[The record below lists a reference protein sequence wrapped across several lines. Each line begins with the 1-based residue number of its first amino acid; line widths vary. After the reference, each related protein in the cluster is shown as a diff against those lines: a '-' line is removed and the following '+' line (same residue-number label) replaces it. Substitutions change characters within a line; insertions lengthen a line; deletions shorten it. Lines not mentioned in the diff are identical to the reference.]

1 MKKITLL
8 LFALLAFASIVMSTN
23 KKDDMTTA
31 IKIDTSRPLPDQIP
45 CNDIDS
51 IAYSAILD
59 STGRTVGYNQN
70 VFTPDTILAYPV
82 DSIRQTEFM
91 DITDDEVVRKNFSN
105 LSDYM
110 ESQGFTGKDASTVRD
125 NIKSWLTSQ
134 PEVEGV
140 TLINDDTD
148 IKITYR
154 NGKEAYVSFISLD
167 EYDMPENETQATTPA
182 LKFFDSDEDYINIE
196 AQPDEEILPNAN
208 ILYFKALREFDSS
221 WLSSWLAEKESDI
234 QDIIDRAPVNAI
246 LKSNKIVG
254 DINFL
259 LEGLANAGIAIVS
272 HTHGVDASFGSF
284 QIDNNHSALEERFY
298 KLYFVDKSLKYWGK
312 KNTFVVSPKVIQST
326 DAGKGVA
333 LMNYCWSSGF
343 GGFIEHNYPEKA
355 MRDFAGYRGKSEIA
369 GNNLRVLGYLEQM
382 LNGSVHSKALEEV
395 NSQYYQDGQTFVSHN
410 QGNDYRLFSIESRPP
425 KAHTDKG
432 VAEVEFMVKG
442 WNNLKKDINSVKIW
456 YSPAPFETPT
466 DDLQFITM
474 DFKTT
479 SVYDYWHYNLWSRGS
494 FPDGNNFYFRL
505 LLEGL
510 DSDMLYYCLGFEY
523 NGKTY
528 FGKIQSVAN
537 IRNGITPGQ
546 CIDLGLPSGTKW
558 AAWNIGASDPSQ
570 KGIKAGWGDPTG
582 TCTES
587 DWSFDWEEYYGG
599 KHPAEDISGSSYD
612 ICKKKW
618 GNGWRLPTNK
628 QWEELMNESYT
639 FWSPYR
645 YNDVLGVKIRSKING
660 NCIFIPY
667 ANSGEFNSVS
677 VGFQYATLFWTA
689 NCNKYISENDD
700 GTTDSY
706 YYGCMLV
713 INDAWKL
720 EDLWKNFNECTRWKK
735 LYIRAVKK

>member
-1 MKKITLL
+1 
-8 LFALLAFASIVMSTN
+8 
-23 KKDDMTTA
+23 MTTA

-70 VFTPDTILAYPV
+70 VFTPDTILTYPV

-105 LSDYM
+105 LSDHV
-110 ESQGFTGKDASTVRD
+110 ESQGLTGKDASTVRD

-167 EYDMPENETQATTPA
+167 EYDMPENEPQTITSA
-182 LKFFDSDEDYINIE
+182 LKTADSDNIYVNIE
-196 AQPDEEILPNAN
+196 AQPGEEILPNAE
-208 ILYFKALREFDSS
+208 ILHFKVMKNVLF
-221 WLSSWLAEKESDI
+221 WLLCESESEI
-234 QDIIDRAPVNAI
+234 QEVIDQSPVNAT
-246 LKSNKIVG
+246 LRSNKNPG
-254 DINFL
+254 DLNFL
-259 LEGLANAGIAIVS
+259 IENLANAGIAIVS
-272 HTHGVDASFGSF
+272 HTHGTYIDGGF
-284 QIDNNHSALEERFY
+284 QVDNNYSQVGGVRVFIIYRKNKIYEFWKKTKIYAIRTDNII
-298 KLYFVDKSLKYWGK
+298 KL
-312 KNTFVVSPKVIQST
+312 I

-333 LMNYCWSSGF
+333 LMNYCGSSGF
-343 GGFIEHNYPEKA
+343 GEFVKKYYPEKA
-355 MRDFAGYRGKSEIA
+355 KRDFVGYIDTANAIMNTS
-369 GNNLRVLGYLEQM
+369 RVLNYLRLM
-382 LNGSVHSKALEEV
+382 LNGYVHSKALEKV
-395 NSQYYQDGQTFVSHN
+395 NSQYYTDGQTFVSHN
-410 QGNDYRLFSIESRPP
+410 CGNDYRLFSIESRPP

-432 VAEVEFMVKG
+432 VAEVDFKVKG

-456 YSPAPFETPT
+456 YSPEPFETPT

-494 FPDGNNFYFRL
+494 FPDGNDFYFRL

-537 IRNGITPGQ
+537 IRNGITQGQ

-639 FWSPYR
+639 FWSPYT
-645 YNDVLGVKIRSKING
+645 YNNVNGVKIRSKING

-667 ANSGEFNSVS
+667 ADYSEF
-677 VGFQYATLFWTA
+677 QHIARPDLTLFWTA
-689 NCNKYISENDD
+689 NCTKHITEYDD

-706 YYGCMLV
+706 YNGCIMF
-713 INDAWKL
+713 INNSWKL
-720 EDLWKNFNECTRWKK
+720 DGLSKYLNEITRWYK

>member
-1 MKKITLL
+1 MKKISLL

-23 KKDDMTTA
+23 KDDMTTA

-70 VFTPDTILAYPV
+70 VFTPDTILTYPV

-140 TLINDDTD
+140 SLINDDTD

-154 NGKEAYVSFISLD
+154 NGKEAYVTFISLD
-167 EYDMPENETQATTPA
+167 EYETPENEPQATTSA
-182 LKFFDSDEDYINIE
+182 IKSADSDKIYVNIE

-208 ILYFKALREFDSS
+208 ILYFKAMKEFEST
-221 WLSSWLAEKESDI
+221 LASDEFSRI
-234 QDIIDRAPVNAI
+234 PVIIDYSAVNAT
-246 LKSNKIVG
+246 LKSNKNVG

-259 LEGLANAGIAIVS
+259 LEGLTNAGIAIVS
-272 HTHGVDASFGSF
+272 HSHGVDGSRGSF
-284 QIDNNHSALEERFY
+284 QIDNNYSKKDGERVFS
-298 KLYFVDKSLKYWGK
+298 LYLKNKKIEYWK
-312 KNTFVVSPKVIQST
+312 EKNTYVVKPEIIQSI

-343 GGFIEHNYPEKA
+343 GGSIEHSYPEKA
-355 MRDFAGYRGKSEIA
+355 TRDFAGYKNKSEPA
-369 GNNLRVLGYLEQM
+369 GNNLRVLRYLALM
-382 LNGSVHSKALEEV
+382 LNGYVHSKALEEV
-395 NSQYYQDGQTFVSHN
+395 NSQYYQDGQTFISHN
-410 QGNDYRLFSIESRPP
+410 RGNDYRLFSIESRPP

-432 VAEVEFMVKG
+432 VAEVDFMVKG
-442 WNNLKKDINSVKIW
+442 WNNLKKDIKSVKIW
-456 YSPAPFETPT
+456 YSPEPFETPT

-639 FWSPYR
+639 FWSPYT
-645 YNDVLGVKIRSKING
+645 YNNVSGVKIRSKING

-667 ANSGEFNSVS
+667 ADYSEF
-677 VGFQYATLFWTA
+677 QHIARPDLTLFWTA
-689 NCNKYISENDD
+689 NCTKHITEYDD

-706 YYGCMLV
+706 YNGCIMF
-713 INDAWKL
+713 INNSRKL
-720 EDLWKNFNECTRWKK
+720 DGLSAYLNEMTRWYK

>member
-8 LFALLAFASIVMSTN
+8 LFVLLAFASIVMSTN
-23 KKDDMTTA
+23 KDDMTTA

-59 STGRTVGYNQN
+59 STGRTIGYNQN
-70 VFTPDTILAYPV
+70 VFTPDTILTYSV
-82 DSIRQTEFM
+82 DSIRHTEFM

-110 ESQGFTGKDASTVRD
+110 ESQGFTGKDASFVRD
-125 NIKSWLTSQ
+125 NIKSWLISQ
-134 PEVEGV
+134 SEVEEV

-167 EYDMPENETQATTPA
+167 EYDMPENEPRATTPA
-182 LKFFDSDEDYINIE
+182 LKSADSDNIYFNIE
-196 AQPDEEILPNAN
+196 AQPGEEILPNAN
-208 ILYFKALREFDSS
+208 VLYFTGMEIFSYSFRP
-221 WLSSWLAEKESDI
+221 EKKDQI
-234 QDIIDRAPVNAI
+234 QNIIDRSPVNAT
-246 LKSNKIVG
+246 LMSNKTEG
-254 DINFL
+254 NINYL
-259 LEGLANAGIAIVS
+259 LGGLANAGIAIVS
-272 HTHGVDASFGSF
+272 HTHGAYTNGGF
-284 QIDNNHSALEERFY
+284 QIDNNYSLVDGVRGFRCYIKSNDIVYWDKHNTYVVFPRIF
-298 KLYFVDKSLKYWGK
+298 KLID
-312 KNTFVVSPKVIQST
+312 P
-326 DAGKGVA
+326 GKGVA
-333 LMNYCWSSGF
+333 LMNYCGSSGF
-343 GGFIEHNYPEKA
+343 GEFVEQNYPEKA
-355 MRDFAGYRGKSEIA
+355 KRDFVGYIDEAKMAQNKE
-369 GNNLRVLGYLEQM
+369 RVLGYLEQM

-410 QGNDYRLFSIESRPP
+410 RGNDYRLFSIESRPP

-432 VAEVEFMVKG
+432 VAEVDFLVKG
-442 WNNLKKDINSVKIW
+442 WNNLKKDIKSVKIW
-456 YSPAPFETPT
+456 YSPEPFETPT

-537 IRNGITPGQ
+537 IRNGITQGQ

-558 AAWNIGASDPSQ
+558 AAWNIGASNPSQ

-582 TCTES
+582 TC
-587 DWSFDWEEYYGG
+587 DKGPGYFDWEDYYGG

-612 ICKKKW
+612 ICKEKW

-639 FWSPYR
+639 FWSPYT
-645 YNDVLGVKIRSKING
+645 YNNVKGVKIRSKING
-660 NCIFIPY
+660 NSIFIPY
-667 ANSGEFNSVS
+667 ANYTEFQS
-677 VGFQYATLFWTA
+677 VGGLQNVTLFWTA
-689 NCNKYISENDD
+689 NCNKYIFKNDD
-700 GTTDSY
+700 GSTDTY
-706 YYGCMLV
+706 YKGCLLV
-713 INDAWKL
+713 IKNGWKL
-720 EDLWKNFNECTRWKK
+720 DNLGKYFNECARYMG

>member
-1 MKKITLL
+1 MKKISLL

-23 KKDDMTTA
+23 KDDMTTA

-167 EYDMPENETQATTPA
+167 EYDIPESEPRATTSAPKA
-182 LKFFDSDEDYINIE
+182 DDSDNKYFNIE
-196 AQPDEEILPNAN
+196 AQPGEEILPNAN
-208 ILYFKALREFDSS
+208 VLYFKVMKEFDSS
-221 WLSSWLAEKESDI
+221 FIAKNEFSEI
-234 QDIIDRAPVNAI
+234 QNKIDCSPVNVT
-246 LKSNKIVG
+246 LMSNKTVG

-259 LEGLANAGIAIVS
+259 LEELANAGIAIVS
-272 HTHGVDASFGSF
+272 HAHGASRYYGGF
-284 QIDNNHSALEERFY
+284 QIDNNYSKVEGIRVFSFY
-298 KLYFVDKSLKYWGK
+298 LRNNYMVYWDETKNYVILPNIIKLID
-312 KNTFVVSPKVIQST
+312 P
-326 DAGKGVA
+326 GKGVA
-333 LMNYCWSSGF
+333 LMNYCWSNGF
-343 GGFIEHNYPEKA
+343 GEFVEHYYPEKA
-355 MRDFAGYRGKSEIA
+355 TRDFAGYKKKSELA
-369 GNNLRVLGYLEQM
+369 ANNLRVVRYIEQM
-382 LNGSVHSKALEEV
+382 LNGSVHSKALEKA
-395 NSQYYQDGQTFVSHN
+395 NSYYYQDGQTFVSHN
-410 QGNDYRLFSIESRPP
+410 RGNDYRLFSIESRPP

-432 VAEVEFMVKG
+432 VAEVDFMVKG
-442 WNNLKKDINSVKIW
+442 WNNLKKDIKSVKIW
-456 YSPAPFETPT
+456 YSPEPFEKPT
-466 DDLQFITM
+466 DDLQFVTM
-474 DFKTT
+474 DFKTL
-479 SVYDYWHYNLWSRGS
+479 SVYDYWHYNLFNRISY
-494 FPDGNNFYFRL
+494 PDGNDFYFHVL
-505 LLEGL
+505 LDGL

-558 AAWNIGASDPSQ
+558 AAWNIGASNPSQ
-570 KGIKAGWGDPTG
+570 LGIKAGWGDPTG

-587 DWSFDWEEYYGG
+587 EWSFDWEEYYGG

-639 FWSPYR
+639 FWSPYK
-645 YNDVLGVKIRSKING
+645 YNNVSGVKIRSKVNG

>member
-148 IKITYR
+148 IKISYR

-167 EYDMPENETQATTPA
+167 EYDTPENEPQAITSAPKA
-182 LKFFDSDEDYINIE
+182 ADSDKIYVNIE

-208 ILYFKALREFDSS
+208 ILYFKGMEVFNYS
-221 WLSSWLAEKESDI
+221 WRPEDESDI
-234 QDIIDRAPVNAI
+234 QDIIDCTPVNAT
-246 LKSNKIVG
+246 LMSNKTEG
-254 DINFL
+254 DINYL
-259 LEGLANAGIAIVS
+259 LGGLANAGIAIVS
-272 HTHGVDASFGSF
+272 HTHGVDINGGF
-284 QIDNNHSALEERFY
+284 QIDNNYSMVDGVRGFRFY
-298 KLYFVDKSLKYWGK
+298 IRNNYIVYFEE
-312 KNTFVVSPKVIQST
+312 KNTYVVFPSIFKLIDP
-326 DAGKGVA
+326 GKGVA
-333 LMNYCWSSGF
+333 LMNYCWSSMF
-343 GGFIEHNYPEKA
+343 GEFVEKNYSEKA
-355 MRDFAGYRGKSEIA
+355 KRDFVGYIDEAKMAQNKE
-369 GNNLRVLGYLEQM
+369 RVLGYLEQM
-382 LNGSVHSKALEEV
+382 LNGSVHSKALEKV
-395 NSQYYQDGQTFVSHN
+395 NSLHYDDGQTFVSHN
-410 QGNDYRLFSIESRPP
+410 RGNDYRLFSIESRPP

-432 VAEVEFMVKG
+432 VAEVDFKVKG

-456 YSPAPFETPT
+456 YSPEPFETPT

-494 FPDGNNFYFRL
+494 FPDGNDFYFRL

-537 IRNGITPGQ
+537 IRNGITQGQ

-639 FWSPYR
+639 FWSPYT
-645 YNDVLGVKIRSKING
+645 YNNVNGVKIRSKING

-667 ANSGEFNSVS
+667 ADYSEF
-677 VGFQYATLFWTA
+677 QHIARPDLTLFWTA
-689 NCNKYISENDD
+689 NCTKHITEYDD

-706 YYGCMLV
+706 YNGCIMF
-713 INDAWKL
+713 INNSWKL
-720 EDLWKNFNECTRWKK
+720 DGLSKYLNEITRWYK

>member
-70 VFTPDTILAYPV
+70 VFTPDTILTYPV

-167 EYDMPENETQATTPA
+167 EYDTPENEPQAITSAPKA
-182 LKFFDSDEDYINIE
+182 ADSDNKYFNIE
-196 AQPDEEILPNAN
+196 AQPGEEILPNAN
-208 ILYFKALREFDSS
+208 VLYFKVMKEFDSS
-221 WLSSWLAEKESDI
+221 FIAKNEFSEI
-234 QDIIDRAPVNAI
+234 QNKIDCSPVNVT
-246 LKSNKIVG
+246 LMSNKTVG

-259 LEGLANAGIAIVS
+259 LEGLPNAGIAIVS
-272 HTHGVDASFGSF
+272 HTHGCSYIDGAF
-284 QIDNNHSALEERFY
+284 QVDNNYSSVEGVRVFIIYQKNKIYEFWKKTKIYAIPPDDII
-298 KLYFVDKSLKYWGK
+298 KLID
-312 KNTFVVSPKVIQST
+312 P
-326 DAGKGVA
+326 GKGVA
-333 LMNYCWSSGF
+333 LMNYCWSNGF
-343 GGFIEHNYPEKA
+343 GELVENHYPEKA
-355 MRDFAGYRGKSEIA
+355 TRDFAGYKKKSELA
-369 GNNLRVLGYLEQM
+369 ANNLRVVRYIEQM
-382 LNGSVHSKALEEV
+382 LNGSVHSKALEKA
-395 NSQYYQDGQTFVSHN
+395 NSYYYQDGQKFVSHN
-410 QGNDYRLFSIESRPP
+410 RGNDYRLFSIESRPP

-432 VAEVEFMVKG
+432 VADVEFMVKG
-442 WNNLKKDINSVKIW
+442 WNNLKKEINSVKIW
-456 YSPAPFETPT
+456 YSSEPFETPT

-474 DFKTT
+474 DFSYGGFWDQNYGLQNK
-479 SVYDYWHYNLWSRGS
+479 VS

-537 IRNGITPGQ
+537 IRNGITQGQ

-558 AAWNIGASDPSQ
+558 AAWNIGASNPSQ
-570 KGIKAGWGDPTG
+570 LGIKAGWGDSTG
-582 TCTES
+582 NGSDLEGS
-587 DWSFDWEEYYGG
+587 DWEDYYGG
-599 KHPAEDISGSSYD
+599 KHPEEDISGSSYD

-639 FWSPYR
+639 FWSPYT
-645 YNDVLGVKIRSKING
+645 YNNVRGVKIRSKING
-660 NCIFIPY
+660 NSIFIPY
-667 ANSGEFNSVS
+667 ANYTEFQS
-677 VGFQYATLFWTA
+677 VGGLQNVTLFWTA
-689 NCNKYISENDD
+689 NCNKYIFKNDD
-700 GTTDSY
+700 GTTDTY
-706 YYGCMLV
+706 YKGCLLV
-713 INDAWKL
+713 IKNGWKL
-720 EDLWKNFNECTRWKK
+720 DNLGKYFIECARYMG